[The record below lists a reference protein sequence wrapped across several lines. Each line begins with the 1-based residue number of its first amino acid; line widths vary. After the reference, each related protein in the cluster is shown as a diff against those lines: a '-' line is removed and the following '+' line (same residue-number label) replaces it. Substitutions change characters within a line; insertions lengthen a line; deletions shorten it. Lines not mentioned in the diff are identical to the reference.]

1 MDSPRGG
8 AAIINLDPGSGG
20 SRARAES
27 LSLRIARLALLRL
40 RRARRALLAFPAP
53 GAGPQARAVFDAMAA
68 TLGAL
73 PPETRVR
80 VLTGTDGSTAEL
92 ENVLLSEIKESRT
105 EPLVGGGRLE
115 ITVDGRLAFSKKT
128 IGRFPT
134 DEEIAALGAGGTA
147 PP

>member
-80 VLTGTDGSTAEL
+80 VLTGPDVRGFLAEV
-92 ENVLLSEIKESRT
+92 ETWVAIR
-105 EPLVGGGRLE
+105 
-115 ITVDGRLAFSKKT
+115 RLAVS
-128 IGRFPT
+128 
-134 DEEIAALGAGGTA
+134 LH
-147 PP
+147 